1 MNYWIHRPCLHVTPL
16 HAEIKA
22 PLNGLT
28 LAKIHSLIPLQ
39 IYSDSMELVHAI
51 DHDHILFTNILSK
64 SRHLMQEL
72 EAAKMK
78 HIYREQNQVAD
89 KLAKEGRN
97 HPH

>member
-1 MNYWIHRPCLHVTPL
+1 
-16 HAEIKA
+16 
-22 PLNGLT
+22 
-28 LAKIHSLIPLQ
+28 
-39 IYSDSMELVHAI
+39 MELVHAI